1 MKDYVKMT
9 GEWTNFDRYVSELSL
24 HVIKQ
29 RRKLH
34 AKEVHLAELREEDR
48 CMVNKHEKI
57 SLLITP

>member
-1 MKDYVKMT
+1 MT